1 MSMRWTHVV
10 ATIALAATLNSS
22 LLTAQSDRGTSAA
35 VFPSQSQRE
44 KRAAIAAIISNNSG
58 LSEPDQVGVLG
69 AAVEDE
75 NAHLREGALAGVVAI
90 AMRSNGRP
98 SAGPHVSPLQVLRG
112 AVVRALSDDSAAV
125 RKQAVL
131 ALANLD
137 LDRTKPDATASPDTE
152 NLLVWRFYADP
163 DTSVR
168 RQIVAGFS
176 LETTRPSGAV
186 AQLLRDASNDS
197 EVSIREYAAT
207 GAMRLDDPG
216 GQLVRLLDDPESRV
230 RLAAARVI
238 ARLGRQASGAEE
250 RLITGLRSESD
261 QAVRAQLE
269 VALRAVRNR
278 SIP

>member
-1 MSMRWTHVV
+1 MRQRRKSCADSGGSSV
-10 ATIALAATLNSS
+10 AIGH
-22 LLTAQSDRGTSAA
+22 R
-35 VFPSQSQRE
+35 RH
-44 KRAAIAAIISNNSG
+44 
-58 LSEPDQVGVLG
+58 
-69 AAVEDE
+69 E

-216 GQLVRLLDDPESRV
+216 GQLIRLLDDPESRV